1 MSKAAANKDKQ
12 TALRESLNKIIKK
25 TGVDPDAYLS
35 VRITSSKQAGT
46 MMVLA
51 NALVESFC
59 DFMVCNSLA
68 QEEKARNL
76 KNAFRETTFYI
87 SKLTKVDPKATIS
100 MPVTSVEQAGTMML
114 LACTLMEPAI
124 DVFRELYEKMEG
136 TYQERKPF
144 SLMTQ
149 KQKQPYCRITGQPC
163 DKIVVP
169 IDDKK
174 SKDVCIKAKCTV
186 AKNFY
191 RLAQELQKTK

>member
-12 TALRESLNKIIKK
+12 TALREALNKLIKM

-35 VRITSSKQAGT
+35 VRITSNKQAGT

-51 NALVESFC
+51 NALVESVC
-59 DFMVCNSLA
+59 DSLVCDSLE
-68 QEEKARNL
+68 QDEKIRNL
-76 KNAFRETTFYI
+76 KNAFRETTFCI

-100 MPVTSVEQAGTMML
+100 MPVTSVEQVGTMML
-114 LACTLMEPAI
+114 LATALMEPVV

-144 SLMTQ
+144 SLITQ

-174 SKDVCIKAKCTV
+174 SKDICIKAKCTV

>member
-12 TALRESLNKIIKK
+12 TALRETLDKIIKI
-25 TGVDPDAYLS
+25 TGVDPNAYLS
-35 VRITSSKQAGT
+35 VRITSSEQAGT

-51 NALVESFC
+51 NALVESVC
-59 DFMVCNSLA
+59 DSLE
-68 QEEKARNL
+68 QDENIRNL

-100 MPVTSVEQAGTMML
+100 MPVTSVEQVGTMML
-114 LACTLMEPAI
+114 LATTLMEPVV

-144 SLMTQ
+144 SLITQ

-174 SKDVCIKAKCTV
+174 SKDICIKAKCTV